1 MALIVLYSI
10 IWLCVGSF
18 LWYLA
23 NTTHS
28 FKSLF
33 GARSACDYCHTTL
46 KRYELIPVFSWFYQ
60 KGKCSHCGAKLSS
73 SYLISEILTALSFGV
88 VWSLV
93 GTLSFSLQV
102 MIGLLLACM
111 VFIAMVDIR
120 KKELSI
126 PAFTLALILFF
137 WLYYLTQA
145 TNWTNIGIIALCW
158 FALWFI
164 IRLLGVLIHKVKYH
178 EWGQGLGFGDVL
190 FAGLLGLLFG
200 LAIQF
205 TPLQSGFTGSDYYFF
220 IFLTLALHMFASSIF
235 GILGY
240 SILKDE
246 RLAFI
251 PYMLWWFLIMTIV
264 LLYFSDTILSFL
276 AF

>member
-1 MALIVLYSI
+1 M
-10 IWLCVGSF
+10 GSF

-60 KGKCSHCGAKLSS
+60 KGKCSHCSAKLSN
-73 SYLISEILTALSFGV
+73 SYLISEIGTGLVFGI
-88 VWSLV
+88 VWSLI
-93 GTLSFSLQV
+93 GTLSLPIQIIV
-102 MIGLLLACM
+102 WLLIVCM
-111 VFIAMVDIR
+111 VYMAMVDVH

-126 PAFTLALILFF
+126 SAFILALILSF
-137 WLYYLTQA
+137 WLYYFTQA
-145 TNWTNIGIIALCW
+145 TDWTNIGVIALCW
-158 FALWFI
+158 FGLWFI
-164 IRLLGVLIHKVKYH
+164 IRLLGVLIHKVKYQ

-190 FAGLLGLLFG
+190 FAGLLGLGFG
-200 LAIQF
+200 LAIPF

-220 IFLTLALHMFASSIF
+220 IFLALALHMFASSIC

-264 LLYFSDTILSFL
+264 LLHFSDTILSFL